1 MLTISSHDDG
11 GGSNGTVRTTPREA
25 CDRDSPTNDF
35 VFPVLFTLIVSVLCL
50 PAQIFIYIWMFER
63 DFIRAAV
70 SVAGV
75 FAMLPLL
82 HFLPIP
88 SRSMCDKRRLT
99 VPPFHRGRSG
109 TNMPS
114 DDVLP
119 APMSL
124 PR

>member
-1 MLTISSHDDG
+1 MALCVPTDAAS
-11 GGSNGTVRTTPREA
+11 RARP
-25 CDRDSPTNDF
+25 CDSPTNYF
-35 VFPVLFTLIVSVLCL
+35 VSPVLFTLIASVLCL
-50 PAQIFIYIWMFER
+50 PVQIFLYIWMFER

-88 SRSMCDKRRLT
+88 SRNMRDKRRLT
-99 VPPFHRGRSG
+99 NPHFRRGHSG
-109 TNMPS
+109 MNMPG
-114 DDVLP
+114 DDMLP
-119 APMSL
+119 VPMSL

>member
-1 MLTISSHDDG
+1 MMH
-11 GGSNGTVRTTPREA
+11 RARR
-25 CDRDSPTNDF
+25 CDSPTNYF
-35 VFPVLFTLIVSVLCL
+35 VSPVLFTLIVSLLCL
-50 PAQIFIYIWMFER
+50 PAQIFMYIWVFER
-63 DFIRAAV
+63 DFIRVAV

-88 SRSMCDKRRLT
+88 SRSMRDKRRLT
-99 VPPFHRGRSG
+99 IPPFHRDHSG
-109 TNMPS
+109 TSMPS
-114 DDVLP
+114 DDMLP

>member
-1 MLTISSHDDG
+1 MALCVLHHAMPA
-11 GGSNGTVRTTPREA
+11 TVTA
-25 CDRDSPTNDF
+25 VTNCF
-35 VFPVLFTLIVSVLCL
+35 VFPVLFTLIASVLCL
-50 PAQIFIYIWMFER
+50 PAQIFMYIWMFER

-88 SRSMCDKRRLT
+88 SRSMRDKRRLT
-99 VPPFHRGRSG
+99 IPPFQRGRSG
-109 TNMPS
+109 TDMPG

>member
-1 MLTISSHDDG
+1 MEVDRMALCVLRH
-11 GGSNGTVRTTPREA
+11 REA
-25 CDRDSPTNDF
+25 YGRDSPTNY
-35 VFPVLFTLIVSVLCL
+35 VFPVLFTLIASVLCL
-50 PAQIFIYIWMFER
+50 PAQIFMYIWMFER

-88 SRSMCDKRRLT
+88 SRSMRDKRRLT
-99 VPPFHRGRSG
+99 IPPFHRGRNG
-109 TNMPS
+109 TNMPG
-114 DDVLP
+114 DGVLP